1 MEFEPGQVVDD
12 RYEIIEKLGAGG
24 MGVVWKARHQ
34 KLGDEVAVKTP
45 LSQFDQEIIS
55 RFGKE
60 ARTMRK
66 FSLECPNIL
75 NIEDIGDHEGL
86 PWYAMRYLPGGSL
99 RDRVLPRDSKGMLQW
114 QDDSFGW
121 LFKIAAALDFLHS
134 QNAWHRDVKPENILF
149 SQEGTPYL
157 VDFGIVKTANEST
170 SMMTDQSKAVGTM
183 AYMAP
188 EILDGGKF
196 SPYSDQYSLAA
207 TLYEAVTGE
216 RPYGGTSFFALFKAI
231 QGGHRKLNEIFSNFP
246 QAASNVVDR
255 ALSQEPSDRFDNCMQ
270 FANSFVESLSESQ
283 PPSEAPTGL
292 FSTPGQSPPGN
303 QVVGGKLLA
312 PVESPLK
319 ITPIVPVHS
328 PNGEGTRSTAYIWAA
343 VVAIPAMLVVG
354 GVVCFF
360 GLVASGLLP
369 MDNGTSIA
377 AVEPGP
383 VSAVSESFA
392 EERSSELLPNFID
405 EPIAKKELR
414 ETTFVEPKPEP
425 KPAPNPKTEPKRPVL
440 KIGAEVGNQIFELEG
455 ENLYGF
461 NMRVSDLRGSIVL
474 VDFWNPG

>member
-1 MEFEPGQVVDD
+1 M
-12 RYEIIEKLGAGG
+12 
-24 MGVVWKARHQ
+24 
-34 KLGDEVAVKTP
+34 
-45 LSQFDQEIIS
+45 
-55 RFGKE
+55 
-60 ARTMRK
+60 
-66 FSLECPNIL
+66 
-75 NIEDIGDHEGL
+75 
-86 PWYAMRYLPGGSL
+86 
-99 RDRVLPRDSKGMLQW
+99 
-114 QDDSFGW
+114 
-121 LFKIAAALDFLHS
+121 
-134 QNAWHRDVKPENILF
+134 
-149 SQEGTPYL
+149 
-157 VDFGIVKTANEST
+157 
-170 SMMTDQSKAVGTM
+170 GTM

-255 ALSQEPSDRFDNCMQ
+255 ALSQDPSDRFDNCMQ

-292 FSTPGQSPPGN
+292 FPTPGQSPPGN
-303 QVVGGKLLA
+303 DVVGGKLVA

-328 PNGEGTRSTAYIWAA
+328 PDSGGTRSTAYIWAA

-369 MDNGTSIA
+369 MSSFDEDTSIA
-377 AVEPGP
+377 AVDPRP
-383 VSAVSESFA
+383 ASFASESLSD
-392 EERSSELLPNFID
+392 ERSSEPSPYSKV
-405 EPIAKKELR
+405 EPISEKKLR

-425 KPAPNPKTEPKRPVL
+425 KPIPKPKPKPAPKPKKPVL
-440 KIGAEVGNQIFELEG
+440 KIGAEVGNQIYELEG

-461 NMRVSDLRGSIVL
+461 NMRLSDLRGSIVL